1 MAKQAKEK
9 RTPASAA
16 ERVKA
21 CDILPDT
28 TLGNDVA
35 LVAENMEQILSS
47 PSYSLAQEDPALLQR
62 VEMRGVRMLLE
73 LGKAELGLL
82 EDNITSTVIVFG
94 GTQVVERTAAERRL
108 SEARRAAA
116 AAPGD
121 TRAHREVERSER
133 LVAMSQYYDAARE
146 FARIVSIDSQCE
158 EERHYVIVD
167 RKSVV

>member
-9 RTPASAA
+9 RAAA
-16 ERVKA
+16 ETVERPQAKAEQTKA
-21 CDILPDT
+21 CAILPDT

-73 LGKAELGLL
+73 LGKAELGLR

-94 GTQVVERTAAERRL
+94 GTQVVERTAAELALYIEPRGSNPLR
-108 SEARRAAA
+108 ARNVSSICS
-116 AAPGD
+116 
-121 TRAHREVERSER
+121 TN
-133 LVAMSQYYDAARE
+133 DA
-146 FARIVSIDSQCE
+146 
-158 EERHYVIVD
+158 
-167 RKSVV
+167 KL